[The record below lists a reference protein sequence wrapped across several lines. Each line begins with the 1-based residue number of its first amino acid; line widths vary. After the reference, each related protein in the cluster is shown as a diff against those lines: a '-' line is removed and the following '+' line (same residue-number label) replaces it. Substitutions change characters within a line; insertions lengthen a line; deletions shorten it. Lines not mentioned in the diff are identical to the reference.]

1 MVPDFRSKRLN
12 SAFFRQQ
19 WAAMQAQFRQSQS
32 GNWLK
37 RLLVWL
43 MLGVLMVFSLAA
55 LLFLL
60 LVSWLL
66 IPLMIFRTRRMMR
79 RQQQAYH
86 EQSPPHREQH
96 NNVIEGEIVDRD
108 QQR

>member
-1 MVPDFRSKRLN
+1 MN
-12 SAFFRQQ
+12 SAFFRQK
-19 WAAMQAQFRQSQS
+19 WAALQAQLRQSQS

-60 LVSWLL
+60 LLSWLL
-66 IPLMIFRTRRMMR
+66 VPLMIYRTRRMMH
-79 RQQQAYH
+79 RQQQDMRFPCQLQYH
-86 EQSPPHREQH
+86 QEQSPPHREQH
-96 NNVIEGEIVDRD
+96 DNVIEGEIVDRD
-108 QQR
+108 KHR